1 LIVLSNFILIGASYL
16 VPKFFSGGAVVEFT
30 DENCKMQLRLALT
43 EERDAVN
50 AAEAVVEA
58 AIWKRAL
65 RLSTLGVSRDKA
77 SNSLKSNSP
86 FSRGLAVSEET
97 RRALVQLVLNDPLMT
112 PYLFTDEAWE
122 RH

>member
-1 LIVLSNFILIGASYL
+1 MIVLSDFILVGASYL

-65 RLSTLGVSRDKA
+65 RLSTLGASRDKA
-77 SNSLKSNSP
+77 GNSLNSDC
-86 FSRGLAVSEET
+86 RGLAVSEET
-97 RRALVQLVLNDPLMT
+97 RQALVELILNDPLMT

>member
-1 LIVLSNFILIGASYL
+1 M
-16 VPKFFSGGAVVEFT
+16 VEFT